1 MQSFSLRARS
11 PSGLT
16 DGELRAALVQSL
28 EGVRPRRALLLPPDH
43 TRLHSGAGRVARI
56 LWELLSPRCAVD
68 VMPALG
74 THRPMTEPEWREMY
88 APIPYERMIAH
99 DWRRDVVR
107 LGELPAAFVREISE
121 GRMDAPIPVE
131 VNRRLLDPAYDLI
144 LSIGQVVPHEVVG
157 MANQNKNLF
166 VGCGGA
172 ATINASHMLG
182 AVYGLERIMGRAR
195 TPVREAFDAAEARFL
210 ADAPVS
216 YLLTVA
222 DAPDGAAR
230 IHGLFAGR
238 ERARFEEAARLSLD
252 LDRVFFFGR
261 STARWSG
268 WIRANSARR
277 GLGNK
282 AVYRTRMAMA
292 DGGELIVLA
301 PGVERFGEDPQI
313 DALIRRYGYRGREA
327 ILAQARERGDLR
339 ANLSA
344 AAHLIHGS
352 TDGRFSRHLLHA
364 AAFRR
369 RRARRGLRLVAL
381 RGGRAP
387 LRPRAPPSR
396 LERPRRRPRLLHS
409 QPRPRPLVGAAALKD
424 KETRSLASTRRS
436 A

>member
-238 ERARFEEAARLSLD
+238 ERARFEEAARLSLEKNVCFVERPID
-252 LDRVFFFGR
+252 RAVVWLDPGEFR
-261 STARWSG
+261 STW
-268 WIRANSARR
+268 
-277 GLGNK
+277 LGNK

-352 TDGRFSRHLLHA
+352 TDGRFRVTYCTRLLSGGDVRGVGYGWSPFEEA
-364 AAFRR
+364 
-369 RRARRGLRLVAL
+369 ARRYDPAR
-381 RGGRAP
+381 
-387 LRPRAPPSR
+387 LRPGWNDLAGGPVYFIPNPALGLWSA
-396 LERPRRRPRLLHS
+396 
-409 QPRPRPLVGAAALKD
+409 RPL
-424 KETRSLASTRRS
+424 
-436 A
+436 